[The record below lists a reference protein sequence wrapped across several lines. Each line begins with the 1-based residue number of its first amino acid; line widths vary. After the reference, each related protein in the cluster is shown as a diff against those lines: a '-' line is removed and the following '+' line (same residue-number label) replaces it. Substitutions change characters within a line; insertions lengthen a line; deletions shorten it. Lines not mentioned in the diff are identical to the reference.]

1 MPGHYDSIEAEIAAG
16 RPWRAKEMLAGRLA
30 DARYDAELFRRYA
43 QVLADMRDDD
53 AAGRYFLLAGV
64 RDGEGGMLARA
75 FLARRRKQGIEAVWA
90 TMPAA
95 ARRLEAPM
103 LPAGT
108 KSLLIEAGFSVPA
121 VDRLARGLVKSATT
135 ATRRRKVRAVRWP
148 QSRGAT
154 VFAWVFFVLL
164 CLIMALGLLRTIDIA
179 VDLARRVF

>member
-1 MPGHYDSIEAEIAAG
+1 MARRFDKADGEIAAG
-16 RPWRAKEMLAGRLA
+16 RPWRAKEMLAGRVA
-30 DARYDAELFRRYA
+30 DAGYDAELFRRYA

-53 AAGRYFLLAGV
+53 AAGRYFLLAGA

-75 FLARRRKQGIEAVWA
+75 FLERRRRQGIEAVWA

-108 KSLLIEAGFSVPA
+108 KSLLIEAGFSVAA
-121 VDRLARGLVKSATT
+121 VDRLARGLVRPAAT
-135 ATRRRKVRAVRWP
+135 APRRRKVRAVRWP

-154 VFAWVFFVLL
+154 VFAWVVFVLL